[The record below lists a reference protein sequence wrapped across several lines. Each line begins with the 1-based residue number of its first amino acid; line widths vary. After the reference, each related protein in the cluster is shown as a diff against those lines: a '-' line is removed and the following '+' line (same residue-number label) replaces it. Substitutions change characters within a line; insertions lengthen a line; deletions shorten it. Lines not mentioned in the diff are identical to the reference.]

1 MRRLMVLAEA
11 LEALGEANSA
21 ALVRV
26 LTAPEL
32 VSEAQDW
39 AGKFFKANP
48 QLLERAE
55 QFSKTKGIDLGQY
68 LGYLERLPEAMGRS
82 KVYQDLGYPNMPW
95 SPTGK
100 PAAKPA
106 AAPKPKPEPKLQPD
120 TELRWLF
127 PPPNVLQDE
136 RAFVAAA
143 LAWAMGDGQE
153 LYGRMYG
160 SAAGLRDAGKKGEI
174 QAARAYLR
182 HLMKDVAPK
191 LAATLQAKWKAASVG
206 GDEAEQRT
214 LRAWWS
220 SLSDVWE
227 LIQRMVG
234 LINDYEFEG

>member
-11 LEALGEANSA
+11 LEALGETNSA

-26 LTAPEL
+26 LTVPEL
-32 VSEAQDW
+32 VSEAQGW
-39 AGKFFKANP
+39 ADRFFKANP

-55 QFSKTKGIDLGQY
+55 QFAQAKGIELGQY
-68 LGYLERLPEAMGRS
+68 LGYLEQMSEPLGRQ
-82 KVYQDLGYPNMPW
+82 KVHEQLGYVNMPW

-106 AAPKPKPEPKLQPD
+106 VAPKPKPEPKLQPD
-120 TELRWLF
+120 TELRWPF

-143 LAWAMGDGQE
+143 LAWAMGEGQE
-153 LYGRMYG
+153 TYGRMYG

-191 LAATLQAKWKAASVG
+191 LAATLQAKWKTASAG
-206 GDEAEQRT
+206 GDETEQRT
-214 LRAWWS
+214 LRTWWS